1 MCHVLYV
8 IFYVKICKNFFYKHI
23 NQLIILAKSCKNSPK
38 IVEKSCKNSPKIVE
52 KSCKKH
58 LVVLEKSCNF
68 VIPMEITELASLYS
82 LHPKIDEVSNVK
94 GHLLV
99 RGLTGSARSLLLAGI
114 GNQAS
119 KHQSSLADAT
129 NIKHQSILYVA
140 DDAEQA
146 AYLHH
151 DLEVMLGGEKVLLFP
166 SAFRKHKRTRT
177 ADSANEI
184 QRTETLNRLTIVDE
198 VDSVNEV
205 DKPHQLNKPN
215 IPNKPNQ
222 PNKLNEPFIV
232 ITSPEAIMEQ
242 VVAVDDLRDK
252 TLTLARGLTVSP
264 DEILNKLFEWGF
276 QRVDFVYEPGQVSL
290 RGGILDIFSYA
301 HEMPYRIDFFGD
313 EIDSIRIFDIH
324 TQLSQQKLESV
335 KIIPDLQQSELNTQ
349 HSTLNA
355 QHSLLEYLPQN
366 TLIVADDFN
375 LALSQIDQ
383 MADLYGDDYIESDT
397 FRKAF
402 EQHDTIEFAH
412 KSSFS
417 DYVQT
422 DFHTLPQT
430 NFHKNFDLL
439 GENLKQSIA
448 EGYNIYILSD
458 SVKQTDRLK
467 SIFEEKGMSIPFVA
481 VNHTLHE
488 GFIDTDAHICC
499 YTDHQIFERFHKVEQ
514 HTDKVREGRVVMT
527 LKELNQLHIGDFI
540 VHLDYGIGKFGGLVK
555 TSLGTGK
562 MQEMVKLIY
571 KDDDLVFVNLHALH
585 RISKYKSREGEA
597 PAISKLGSGQWE
609 RMKERTKTKV
619 KDIARDLIKLYAA
632 RKAEHGFQFS
642 PDTYLQKELEAS
654 FIYEDTPDQQKAT
667 LDTKRDMES
676 DTPMDRLICGDV
688 GFGKTEIAMRAAFKA
703 ATDGKQVAV
712 LVPTTVLALQHYH
725 SFSQRLKDF
734 PVTVEYL
741 SRAKS
746 PTQVKDI
753 LERLENGKIDI
764 IIGTH
769 KLVGKNVKFKDLG
782 LLIIDEEQKFGVA
795 TKEKLKQAKINVDTL
810 TLTATPIPRTLQFS
824 LMGAR
829 DLSVMT
835 TPPPNRYPIFTEVI
849 TPDDEDVIKEAIENE
864 MSRNGQVFVINNRIQ
879 NLNTIYN
886 KIHRIVPQAR
896 LVIAHGQMPTE
907 QMEEILMAFI
917 DYEYDVLIA
926 TSIIE
931 NGVDIPNANT
941 IIINSAHNFGLSDL
955 HQMRGRVG
963 RSNKKAYCYLVA
975 PDSALLT
982 SDARRRLKAVE
993 TFSDLG
999 SGFSVAMQDLDIRG
1013 AGNMLGSEQSGF
1025 IADLGYEAYQ
1035 RILNEAI
1042 QELKENEF
1050 AELYQEEIEREKRID
1065 AYVTDCQL
1073 DSDLEIAFP
1082 EDYIE
1087 NVSERIVLYRE
1098 LDSLTTEDG
1107 ILEYKKRLIDRFGP
1121 IPEQAEELIQVLRM
1135 RWKAMQLGIERVVL
1149 KNGKMIIYLVSN
1161 PDSIYYKS
1169 KEFGA
1174 VLQYAVNNPHRC
1186 QIREKGT
1193 QPSSVAAKNTQPSVK
1208 RSIVIDNVKTVNGAY
1223 NLLTRISELIN
1234 Q

>member
-1 MCHVLYV
+1 
-8 IFYVKICKNFFYKHI
+8 
-23 NQLIILAKSCKNSPK
+23 
-38 IVEKSCKNSPKIVE
+38 
-52 KSCKKH
+52 
-58 LVVLEKSCNF
+58 
-68 VIPMEITELASLYS
+68 MEITQLVSLYS
-82 LHPKIDEVSNVK
+82 LHPNINAIQKAA
-94 GHLLV
+94 GHLHL
-99 RGLTGSARSLLLAGI
+99 RGVSGSASSLLLA
-114 GNQAS
+114 
-119 KHQSSLADAT
+119 SLFT
-129 NIKHQSILYVA
+129 NKFKDKSLLYIA
-140 DDAEQA
+140 DDAERA
-146 AYLHH
+146 AYIHH
-151 DLEVMLGGEKVLLFP
+151 DIEIMCAAVSPIEGQTHSADGQIAGKNVLLFP

-184 QRTETLNRLTIVDE
+184 QRTETLNRLAVSKEASIV
-198 VDSVNEV
+198 V
-205 DKPHQLNKPN
+205 
-215 IPNKPNQ
+215 
-222 PNKLNEPFIV
+222 
-232 ITSPEAIMEQ
+232 TCPEALMET
-242 VVAVDDLRDK
+242 VVGLKDLQNK
-252 TLTLARGLTVSP
+252 TLQLTRGMTISP
-264 DEILNKLFEWGF
+264 DTITEKLFNWGF
-276 QRVDFVYEPGQVSL
+276 ERVDFVYEPGQFSV
-290 RGGILDIFSYA
+290 RGGILDIFSYS
-301 HEMPYRIDFFGD
+301 HEMPYRVDFFGD

-335 KIIPDLQQSELNTQ
+335 EIIPDLARHDENNENVSLQ
-349 HSTLNA
+349 TL
-355 QHSLLEYLPQN
+355 LDYLPSA
-366 TLIVADDFN
+366 TVIAADDFAFC
-375 LALSQIDQ
+375 LGQIDNLGQ
-383 MADLYGDDYIESDT
+383 MYGDDYVGSDV
-397 FRKAF
+397 FRTDFA
-402 EQHDTIEFAH
+402 ERDTIEFSH
-412 KSSFS
+412 KAYFDNSA
-417 DYVQT
+417 T
-422 DFHTLPQT
+422 IDFHILPQN

-439 GENLKQSIA
+439 GDNLRQA
-448 EGYNIYILSD
+448 VADGYNIYVLSD

-467 SIFEEKGMSIPFVA
+467 SIFEGKGFDIPFVA
-481 VNHTLHE
+481 INHTIHE
-488 GFIDTDAHICC
+488 GFIDADAHICC

-514 HTDKVREGRVVMT
+514 RTDKAREGRVVMT
-527 LKELNQLHIGDFI
+527 LKELNQLQIGDYI

-571 KDDDLVFVNLHALH
+571 KDNDLVFVNLHALH

-597 PAISKLGSGQWE
+597 PAVSKLGSGQWE
-609 RMKERTKTKV
+609 RMKERTKSKV
-619 KDIARDLIKLYAA
+619 KDIARDLIRLYAA

-667 LDTKRDMES
+667 LDTKHDMES

-703 ATDGKQVAV
+703 ATDGKQVAL

-725 SFSQRLKDF
+725 SFSERFKNF
-734 PVTVEYL
+734 PVTIEYL
-741 SRAKS
+741 SRAK
-746 PTQVKDI
+746 TAAQVKDI

-795 TKEKLKQAKINVDTL
+795 TKEKLKQAKVNVDTL

-849 TPDDEDVIKEAIENE
+849 TPADEDVIKEAIEHE
-864 MSRNGQVFVINNRIQ
+864 MSRNGQVFVINDRIQ
-879 NLNTIYN
+879 SLNTIYN
-886 KIHRIVPQAR
+886 KIHRLVPQAR
-896 LVIAHGQMPTE
+896 VVVAHGQMPTE

-941 IIINSAHNFGLSDL
+941 IIINSAHHFGLSDL

-975 PDSALLT
+975 PESSLLT

-1013 AGNMLGSEQSGF
+1013 AGNMLGAEQSGF

-1035 RILNEAI
+1035 KILNEAI

-1050 AELYQEEIEREKRID
+1050 SDLYREEIEHNHRID

-1082 EDYIE
+1082 EEYIE
-1087 NVSERIVLYRE
+1087 NVSERIILYRE
-1098 LDSLTTEDG
+1098 LDSLTSEDG

-1121 IPEQAEELIQVLRM
+1121 IPQQAEELIQVVRL
-1135 RWKAMQLGIERVVL
+1135 RWKAMQLGIERIIL
-1149 KNGKMIIYLVSN
+1149 KNEKLIIYLVSN
-1161 PDSIYYKS
+1161 PDSIYYQS

-1174 VLQYAVNNPHRC
+1174 ILQYAVNNPRRC
-1186 QIREKGT
+1186 QIRESNATNNVGAYQRVRPT
-1193 QPSSVAAKNTQPSVK
+1193 TDNGSASTTNHIVK
-1208 RSIVIDNVKTVNGAY
+1208 RSIVIENVKTVNGAF
-1223 NLLTRISELIN
+1223 NLLNKIWESV
-1234 Q
+1234 

>member
-1 MCHVLYV
+1 M
-8 IFYVKICKNFFYKHI
+8 N
-23 NQLIILAKSCKNSPK
+23 
-38 IVEKSCKNSPKIVE
+38 
-52 KSCKKH
+52 
-58 LVVLEKSCNF
+58 
-68 VIPMEITELASLYS
+68 ITELASLYS
-82 LHPKIDEVSNVK
+82 LHPKIDDVCNVN
-94 GHLLV
+94 GHVLV
-99 RGLTGSARSLLLAGI
+99 HGLTGSARTMLLAGI
-114 GNQAS
+114 ANKDNCQRTKGNG
-119 KHQSSLADAT
+119 L
-129 NIKHQSILYVA
+129 SILYVA

-146 AYLHH
+146 AYIHH
-151 DLEVMLGGEKVLLFP
+151 DLEVMLGKDRVLLFP

-184 QRTETLNRLTIVDE
+184 QRTETLNRLSVRLKDSQLSTPAVQPTIV
-198 VDSVNEV
+198 V
-205 DKPHQLNKPN
+205 
-215 IPNKPNQ
+215 
-222 PNKLNEPFIV
+222 
-232 ITSPEAIMEQ
+232 TSPEALMEQ
-242 VVAVDDLRDK
+242 VVAIDDLRNK
-252 TLTLARGLTVSP
+252 TLTLTRGLTISP
-264 DEILNKLFEWGF
+264 DNILNKLFEWGF

-324 TQLSQQKLESV
+324 TQLSQQKLESIE
-335 KIIPDLQQSELNTQ
+335 IIPDLQSVQQPTGATVQ
-349 HSTLNA
+349 HSM
-355 QHSLLEYLPQN
+355 LEYMPQH
-366 TLIVADDFN
+366 TLVVADDFN
-375 LALSQIDQ
+375 FALGQIDQ
-383 MADLYGDDYIESDT
+383 MAELYGDDYVESEV
-397 FRKAF
+397 FRKIF
-402 EQHDTIEFAH
+402 TQRNTIEFGH
-412 KSSFS
+412 RSYFN
-417 DYVQT
+417 DYTQI
-422 DFHTLPQT
+422 DFHTQPQT

-439 GENLKQSIA
+439 GDNIRQFIA

-458 SVKQTDRLK
+458 SVKQTDRIK
-467 SIFEEKGMSIPFVA
+467 SIFADKGMDLPFVA
-481 VNHTLHE
+481 VDHTLHE
-488 GFIDTDAHICC
+488 GFTDSDARLCC

-527 LKELNQLHIGDFI
+527 LKELNQLQIGDYI

-597 PAISKLGSGQWE
+597 PAVSKLGSGQWE
-609 RMKERTKTKV
+609 RLKERTKTKV

-632 RKAEHGFQFS
+632 RKAERGFQFS

-667 LDTKRDMES
+667 LDTKHDMES
-676 DTPMDRLICGDV
+676 ATPMDRLICGDV

-734 PVTVEYL
+734 PVTIEYL

-746 PTQVKDI
+746 ATQVKDI
-753 LERLENGKIDI
+753 LERLANGKIDI

-795 TKEKLKQAKINVDTL
+795 TKEKLKQTKINVDTL

-849 TPDDEDVIKEAIENE
+849 TPADEDVIKEAIENE
-864 MSRNGQVFVINNRIQ
+864 MSRNGQVFIINNRIQ

-886 KIHRIVPQAR
+886 KIHRLVPQAR

-941 IIINSAHNFGLSDL
+941 IIINAAHNFGLSDL

-975 PDSALLT
+975 PDSTLLT

-1025 IADLGYEAYQ
+1025 IADLGYETYQ

-1050 AELYQEEIEREKRID
+1050 AELYQEEIKREKRID

-1121 IPEQAEELIQVLRM
+1121 IPEQAEELIQVLRLRWMAM
-1135 RWKAMQLGIERVVL
+1135 RLGIERIIL

-1169 KEFGA
+1169 NEFGA

-1186 QIREKGT
+1186 QIREKNI
-1193 QPSSVAAKNTQPSVK
+1193 QPTTIAAKGTPPVK
-1208 RSIVIDNVKTVNGAY
+1208 RSIAIDNVKTVNGAY
-1223 NLLTRISELIN
+1223 NLLTKISELIN
-1234 Q
+1234 R

>member
-1 MCHVLYV
+1 MNISELGGLY
-8 IFYVKICKNFFYKHI
+8 
-23 NQLIILAKSCKNSPK
+23 
-38 IVEKSCKNSPKIVE
+38 
-52 KSCKKH
+52 
-58 LVVLEKSCNF
+58 
-68 VIPMEITELASLYS
+68 T
-82 LHPKIDEVSNVK
+82 LHPKVETLNKVK
-94 GHLLV
+94 GHVLA
-99 RGLTGSARSLLLAGI
+99 RGLTGSARSLLCAAI
-114 GNQAS
+114 QRPM
-119 KHQSSLADAT
+119 
-129 NIKHQSILYVA
+129 LYIA

-151 DLEVMLGGEKVLLFP
+151 DLEVLLGIDKVVLFP

-184 QRTETLNRLTIVDE
+184 QRTETLNLLANNDNMPIV
-198 VDSVNEV
+198 V
-205 DKPHQLNKPN
+205 
-215 IPNKPNQ
+215 
-222 PNKLNEPFIV
+222 
-232 ITSPEAIMEQ
+232 TSPEAIMER
-242 VVAVDDLRDK
+242 VVAPQDLRNK
-252 TLTLARGLTVSP
+252 TLTLKCGMTISP
-264 DEILNKLFEWGF
+264 DQMVEHLFEWGF
-276 QRVDFVYEPGQVSL
+276 ERVDFVYEPGQVSV
-290 RGGILDIFSYA
+290 RGGIVDIFSYA

-324 TQLSQQKLESV
+324 TQLSQQKLESIE
-335 KIIPDLQQSELNTQ
+335 IIPDLTDKDDTSPTEKK
-349 HSTLNA
+349 
-355 QHSLLEYLPQN
+355 SLIDYIANEYII
-366 TLIVADDFN
+366 TSDDFN
-375 LALSQIDQ
+375 YVFGQIDS
-383 MADLYGDDYIESDT
+383 MGELYGDDYVESDI
-397 FRKAF
+397 FRNDFALRN
-402 EQHDTIEFAH
+402 TIEFNH
-412 KSSFS
+412 HSFFN
-417 DYVQT
+417 DYTQIE
-422 DFHTLPQT
+422 FHTLPQT

-439 GENLKQSIA
+439 GDNLKQFISQ
-448 EGYNIYILSD
+448 GYNIYILSD
-458 SVKQTDRLK
+458 SSKQTDRIQ
-467 SIFEEKGMSIPFVA
+467 SIFAGKGMDISFIPVD
-481 VNHTLHE
+481 HTLHE
-488 GFIDTDAHICC
+488 GFTDSDARICC

-514 HTDKVREGRVVMT
+514 RTDKAREGRVVMT
-527 LKELNQLHIGDFI
+527 LKELNQLQIGDYI

-597 PAISKLGSGQWE
+597 PAVSKLGSGQWE
-609 RMKERTKTKV
+609 RLKERTKTKV

-632 RKAEHGFQFS
+632 RKAERGYQFS

-667 LDTKRDMES
+667 LDTKHDMES
-676 DTPMDRLICGDV
+676 ATPMDRLICGDV

-703 ATDGKQVAV
+703 ATDSKQVAV

-725 SFSQRLKDF
+725 SFKERFKNF

-746 PTQVKDI
+746 NSQVKDI
-753 LERLENGKIDI
+753 LDRLANGKIDI

-795 TKEKLKQAKINVDTL
+795 TKEKLKQTKINVDTL

-849 TPDDEDVIKEAIENE
+849 TPADEDVIKEAIEHE
-864 MSRNGQVFVINNRIQ
+864 MSRNGQVFVINDRIQ
-879 NLNTIYN
+879 SLNTIYN
-886 KIHRIVPQAR
+886 KIHRLVPQAR
-896 LVIAHGQMPTE
+896 IVIAHGQMPPE
-907 QMEEILMAFI
+907 QMEEILMSFI

-941 IIINSAHNFGLSDL
+941 IIINSAHHFGLSDL

-963 RSNKKAYCYLVA
+963 RSNKKAYCYLVS
-975 PDSALLT
+975 PDSTLLT

-1013 AGNMLGSEQSGF
+1013 AGNMLGAEQSGF

-1035 RILNEAI
+1035 KILNEAM

-1050 AELYQEEIEREKRID
+1050 ADLYAEEIEREHRID

-1082 EDYIE
+1082 EEYIE

-1098 LDSLTTEDG
+1098 LDSLKNENE

-1121 IPEQAEELIQVLRM
+1121 IPEQAEELIQVLRL
-1135 RWKAMQLGIERVVL
+1135 RWKAMQLGIERIIL
-1149 KNGKMIIYLVSN
+1149 KNEKLIIYLVSN
-1161 PDSIYYKS
+1161 PDSLYYKS

-1186 QIREKGT
+1186 QIRETNKSKT
-1193 QPSSVAAKNTQPSVK
+1193 ENKKSDSSTPNVVK

-1223 NLLTRISELIN
+1223 NLLCKIWEMI
-1234 Q
+1234 